1 MNKPR
6 FTGRRDYLALIVRRK
21 WWIIVPFLAFSCLV
35 GLFAS
40 VLPSMYVSD
49 TLILIQK
56 REMPE
61 EFVKDLIR
69 GTTDERLSTIQQT
82 VLSRTILSQ
91 ILNQFQRELE
101 GFDGRNEEQRVVRL
115 RNQIQVEFESPIR
128 RGEATFLKITYRNQN
143 PKLAQKITSRLA
155 ALFIEQDNQLR
166 QTRVFGTTE
175 FLSNELE
182 KVFGQLQQAETDLN
196 LLKGRYRHELP
207 DQLETNLRTLDRLGL
222 QKQANAEALDR
233 YASMRLSLERQI
245 SETPPVI
252 RKDGL
257 SSSGSPATPTL
268 NPRVDEYKKKERE
281 YRNLAARYTAKH
293 PDVQRAQA
301 ELERMRKDIRPEDL
315 VGATHATTSE
325 GLSVNVP
332 NPLYQS
338 LTAQLRDMKMEFE
351 IREKEKKWIESEIER
366 YTQRVQNTPRTEQDV
381 AAVLRTHG
389 ELTKQYEDLKNKVAQ
404 ARLAESLESRQ
415 KGSQFVIVDPASY
428 PLLPT
433 KPNRLA
439 IVLAG
444 LALSLGASIAL
455 AFAVDFTN
463 QKVWTQSGIENLV
476 DAPVLVEIPEIVTVE
491 DLSRARHR
499 RWILASV
506 ALAGTVAYGGC
517 LYLMYLQQSMILRR
531 LEPLVERLMT

>member
-6 FTGRRDYLALIVRRK
+6 FTGPRDYMALIVRRK

-69 GTTDERLSTIQQT
+69 GTTDERLSAIQQT

-101 GFDGRNEEQRVVRL
+101 GFEGRNEEQRVVRL
-115 RNQIQVEFESPIR
+115 RNQIQVEFESPTR
-128 RGEATFLKITYRNQN
+128 RGETTFLKISYRNRN
-143 PKLAQKITSRLA
+143 PELAQKITSRLTS
-155 ALFIEQDNQLR
+155 LFIEQDNQLR

-182 KVFGQLQQAETDLN
+182 KVFGQLQQAETDLK

-257 SSSGSPATPTL
+257 ASGGSRGGHREP
-268 NPRVDEYKKKERE
+268 PRR
-281 YRNLAARYTAKH
+281 
-293 PDVQRAQA
+293 
-301 ELERMRKDIRPEDL
+301 
-315 VGATHATTSE
+315 
-325 GLSVNVP
+325 
-332 NPLYQS
+332 
-338 LTAQLRDMKMEFE
+338 
-351 IREKEKKWIESEIER
+351 
-366 YTQRVQNTPRTEQDV
+366 RV
-381 AAVLRTHG
+381 
-389 ELTKQYEDLKNKVAQ
+389 
-404 ARLAESLESRQ
+404 
-415 KGSQFVIVDPASY
+415 
-428 PLLPT
+428 
-433 KPNRLA
+433 
-439 IVLAG
+439 
-444 LALSLGASIAL
+444 
-455 AFAVDFTN
+455 
-463 QKVWTQSGIENLV
+463 
-476 DAPVLVEIPEIVTVE
+476 
-491 DLSRARHR
+491 
-499 RWILASV
+499 
-506 ALAGTVAYGGC
+506 
-517 LYLMYLQQSMILRR
+517 
-531 LEPLVERLMT
+531 